1 MAVDDIWKQQ
11 AESFGRYLRTQRKL
25 ADLSL
30 RELAAM
36 TDVSNAYLS
45 QLERGQH
52 QPSVR
57 VLRALA
63 DALNVTAQ
71 QMVARAGLIDDE
83 AETAD
88 DEQPQEQDRPS
99 GSRSLT
105 AGAILADPQL
115 TDEQKQALLAVYH
128 NFLSGDPR
136 LTR

>member
-1 MAVDDIWKQQ
+1 VVADPIWKQQ

-36 TDVSNAYLS
+36 ADVSNAYLS

-63 DALNVTAQ
+63 GALDITAQ
-71 QMVARAGLIDDE
+71 QMVAQAGLIDAD
-83 AETAD
+83 TAAAAGGAD
-88 DEQPQEQDRPS
+88 GERPPA

-105 AGAILADPQL
+105 EGAILADPQL
-115 TDEQKQALLAVYH
+115 TDEQKNALLAVYH
-128 NFLSGDPR
+128 NFL
-136 LTR
+136 TT

>member
-1 MAVDDIWKQQ
+1 VVVDDIWKQQ
-11 AESFGRYLRTQRKL
+11 AESFGRFLRTQRKL

-30 RELAAM
+30 RELSSM

-57 VLRALA
+57 VLRSLA

-71 QMVARAGLIDDE
+71 QMMTQAGLLDDD
-83 AETAD
+83 TAD
-88 DEQPQEQDRPS
+88 AGDDQPI

-105 AGAILADPQL
+105 VGAILADPQL

-128 NFLSGDPR
+128 NFLGA
-136 LTR
+136 

>member
-1 MAVDDIWKQQ
+1 VVVDDIWKQQ

-30 RELAAM
+30 RELAGM

-71 QMVARAGLIDDE
+71 QMVTHAGLIDDAGAE
-83 AETAD
+83 A
-88 DEQPQEQDRPS
+88 DEDEAAKRPA

-105 AGAILADPQL
+105 EGAILADPQL
-115 TDEQKQALLAVYH
+115 SDEQKQALLAVYH
-128 NFLSGDPR
+128 NFLGVQG
-136 LTR
+136 